1 MLSLSVISTHTRV
14 DEKSLIKKSRIRAI
28 SDWRCSRLRVH
39 VYPCLNES
47 ESQFRSSLTHKV
59 LPVMKIEDNIC
70 MKQQQ
75 QQQQP
80 QQQGSDDP
88 SLTAIWIWNLQY
100 KQLTSHLHPIA
111 PLRSVL
117 EFITYSTVLYELNRK
132 NQRILISAWLSIAS
146 AAEEEDTSYYI
157 TLFHIHSLLYRTSK
171 LLALR
176 VKENK

>member
-47 ESQFRSSLTHKV
+47 ESQFRSSLTHTV
-59 LPVMKIEDNIC
+59 LLVMKIEDNIC

-75 QQQQP
+75 QQQQ
-80 QQQGSDDP
+80 QQQQESDDD

-100 KQLTSHLHPIA
+100 KQRTSHLHPIA

-117 EFITYSTVLYELNRK
+117 EFITYSIIWTEYEESKDFNFCLTLDRIGSRGGGHKLLYNS
-132 NQRILISAWLSIAS
+132 IPYSFVIISNFETISIAS
-146 AAEEEDTSYYI
+146 E
-157 TLFHIHSLLYRTSK
+157 RK
-171 LLALR
+171 
-176 VKENK
+176 